1 MARRKKNDPALNFA
15 VGTILVILL
24 MPIVGLVLTFNQN
37 LKKQILGMVLLVVG
51 ILLWLF
57 FFL

>member
-1 MARRKKNDPALNFA
+1 MARRKKNDPALNFT